1 MKKRHLKLPLDCGL
15 SSPALFVSI
24 CISHLQIAVV
34 VVGFDHSLSSQ
45 VQAGELT
52 QKDDFQ

>member
-24 CISHLQIAVV
+24 CISHLQIAVL

-45 VQAGELT
+45 VQAAELT